1 MSSGF
6 DPGAG
11 TAHMCAMSQPPTT
24 VGDQEPAADPA
35 PLLDVV
41 VYPHR
46 SLGPTGFLM
55 LMAVLSACS
64 FTIGMVFY
72 LSGAWPV
79 IGFLGLDVL
88 IVYVAFRLN
97 YRAARAYET
106 VRLTREALEV
116 TRVDSSGRGR
126 RITLQPYWLAVDMDD
141 PPRRHSR
148 LTLRT
153 HGRRLEIGG
162 FLTPDEKLDLAR
174 ALRRALEEVR
184 QPAAPKSAIPGS
196 AVAGPA

>member
-1 MSSGF
+1 MS
-6 DPGAG
+6 
-11 TAHMCAMSQPPTT
+11 PTLPASP
-24 VGDQEPAADPA
+24 DAAAADAPAADAPA
-35 PLLDVV
+35 ADAPATDTPADARPLLDVV

-46 SLGPTGFLM
+46 SLGPTGFLV

-64 FTIGMVFY
+64 FTVGMIFY

-79 IGFLGLDVL
+79 VGFLGLDVL

-106 VRLTREALEV
+106 VRLTPEALEI
-116 TRVDSSGRGR
+116 TKVDARGR
-126 RITLQPYWLAVDMDD
+126 RRSATLQPYWLAVDMDD
-141 PPRRHSR
+141 PPRRYSR

-174 ALRRALEEVR
+174 ALRRALDEAR
-184 QPAAPKSAIPGS
+184 SRPAAVQPH
-196 AVAGPA
+196 